1 MHPASTS
8 NTGGDA
14 AAPAPVPVSAARLE
28 RDAIL
33 AATTADAVRRK
44 HGGHDPMSLAHR
56 IAAALNA
63 PDMTTQILTASTFFW
78 MTALTAD
85 GDIVVANN
93 YGLGFIPD
101 RVNLPEPVHMATT
114 DQTIP
119 AAERARWATY
129 PVAALLGWAA
139 HHGTVLRAVFA
150 TADQFSGIDPGA
162 SKKVIE
168 PADIPASG
176 KMQGRSRLQ
185 VVAPALASQLATVS
199 DLSLVDMVPPAP
211 VDATP
216 PDDQSAKLWFE
227 AFKPLTWSS
236 SDREQLHLARFVDY
250 VAHARD
256 LALYHA
262 HNAVHAEAQRAA
274 VADWLYWNHLAGLVI
289 DALAESAPVS

>member
-1 MHPASTS
+1 M
-8 NTGGDA
+8 
-14 AAPAPVPVSAARLE
+14 
-28 RDAIL
+28 

-44 HGGHDPMSLAHR
+44 HGGHDPMTLAHR

-85 GDIVVANN
+85 GEIVVANN

-101 RVNLPEPVHMATT
+101 RVNLPESVHMATA

-139 HHGTVLRAVFA
+139 HHGTALRAVFA

-162 SKKVIE
+162 PKKVIE

-211 VDATP
+211 VDDAP
-216 PDDQSAKLWFE
+216 PEDQSAKLWFE

-236 SDREQLHLARFVDY
+236 SDREQLHLTRFVEY

-256 LALYHA
+256 LALYQAHHA
-262 HNAVHAEAQRAA
+262 IHAEAQRAA

-289 DALAESAPVS
+289 DALTESAPVP